1 MHLLSLGTSNPPNR
15 FTQAECW
22 NAVRISR
29 AWAALRPRSKIIL
42 RTVLNNPNGI
52 RQRYLALDN
61 LSEAFETDPDTM
73 CKRFALWA
81 PKLATQAAQNAMDE
95 SGLVPDHIDGL
106 IVSSHTGYLCPGLT
120 SYVSERLHLRGDICL
135 LDLVGQGC
143 GAALPSLRTASALLD
158 SGQCDAV
165 LSICVEVCSAA
176 FYLDDDPGV
185 LISACLF
192 GDGAAAAILTRNPA
206 PGRRRVEWL
215 LSETQ
220 FDPKHRDS
228 LGFQHRGGLL

>member
-106 IVSSHTGYLCPGLT
+106 IVSSHTGYLCP
-120 SYVSERLHLRGDICL
+120 
-135 LDLVGQGC
+135 
-143 GAALPSLRTASALLD
+143 
-158 SGQCDAV
+158 
-165 LSICVEVCSAA
+165 
-176 FYLDDDPGV
+176 
-185 LISACLF
+185 
-192 GDGAAAAILTRNPA
+192 
-206 PGRRRVEWL
+206 
-215 LSETQ
+215 
-220 FDPKHRDS
+220 
-228 LGFQHRGGLL
+228 